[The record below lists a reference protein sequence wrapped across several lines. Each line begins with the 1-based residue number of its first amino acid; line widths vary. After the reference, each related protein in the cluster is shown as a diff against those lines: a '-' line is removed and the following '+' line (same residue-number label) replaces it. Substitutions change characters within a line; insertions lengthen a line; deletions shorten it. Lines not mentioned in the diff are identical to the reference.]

1 MTLRRVVDDVDLYYV
16 ANAKHAENRKLV
28 RRHPGRL
35 ADRDPLGRRARRCST
50 PGPARPRRSRSG
62 SARATRCASASTCCP
77 ASRRSSRWPG
87 RTGVRRPRPPCPV
100 ASLRVLGQSLVLR
113 ASAAGDYTVTTSRRT
128 TTRHGRPG
136 PRADRARRRGTS
148 PSRTGSRAPP
158 RPRPI
163 RPVRRVHLDAL
174 LPWSQVPG
182 LEDVSGVGVYSTT
195 VDLGRDWT
203 AADGA
208 VLELGEVNDTF
219 RVRVNGRQ
227 VAPCDV
233 LDTTVD
239 LSGLLRRGRNEIEV
253 EVATH
258 PDQPAPH
265 GHAGRL
271 RPGARVR
278 PTAWS
283 VRSGWCRTPRRR
295 SPDSE
300 AG

>member
-28 RRHPGRL
+28 RVTQDVWLTATRSDAVPYLLDAWSGETTPVALWERQGDQVRVSVDLLPGQ
-35 ADRDPLGRRARRCST
+35 ST
-50 PGPARPRRSRSG
+50 IIALARPH
-62 SARATRCASASTCCP
+62 
-77 ASRRSSRWPG
+77 G
-87 RTGVRRPRPPCPV
+87 RTPSATAVSGG
-100 ASLRVLGQSLVLR
+100 SLRVLGQSLVLR

-128 TTRHGRPG
+128 TTATIDRVREPVALTSWDLAVEDWQPG
-136 PRADRARRRGTS
+136 ATATE
-148 PSRTGSRAPP
+148 TV
-158 RPRPI
+158 
-163 RPVRRVHLDAL
+163 RPVRKVHLDAL

-239 LSGLLRRGRNEIEV
+239 LSGLLRRGRNQIEV
-253 EVATH
+253 EVATTLIN
-258 PDQPAPH
+258 
-265 GHAGRL
+265 RL
-271 RPGARVR
+271 RTVTPAVYGPVPRQSYGLVGPVR
-278 PTAWS
+278 LVPYAEKTIS
-283 VRSGWCRTPRRR
+283 R
-295 SPDSE
+295 
-300 AG
+300 